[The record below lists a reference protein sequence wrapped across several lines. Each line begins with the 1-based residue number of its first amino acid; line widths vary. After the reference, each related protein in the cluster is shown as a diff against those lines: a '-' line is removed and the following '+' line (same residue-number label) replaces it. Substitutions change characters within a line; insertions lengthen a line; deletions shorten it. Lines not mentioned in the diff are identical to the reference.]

1 MKEQVTTLE
10 LGKCYRVYHN
20 NDVLHL
26 IRVNEEHTSLIPNRP
41 PIYMV
46 AEIWGDNTIN
56 TNTYHSVTEG
66 STYTEITQ
74 EQFKAV
80 LNSML
85 YRVSNYISTM
95 N

>member
-10 LGKCYRVYHN
+10 LGKCYRVHHD

-26 IRVNEEHTSLIPNRP
+26 IRVNEEHTSIPNRP
-41 PIYMV
+41 PVYMV
-46 AEIWGDNTIN
+46 AEIWGDNTID
-56 TNTYHSVTEG
+56 TNTYYSATEG

-80 LNSML
+80 LNSMIR
-85 YRVSNYISTM
+85 RVSNYISTM

>member
-41 PIYMV
+41 PVYMV
-46 AEIWGDNTIN
+46 AEIWG
-56 TNTYHSVTEG
+56 
-66 STYTEITQ
+66 
-74 EQFKAV
+74 
-80 LNSML
+80 
-85 YRVSNYISTM
+85 
-95 N
+95 